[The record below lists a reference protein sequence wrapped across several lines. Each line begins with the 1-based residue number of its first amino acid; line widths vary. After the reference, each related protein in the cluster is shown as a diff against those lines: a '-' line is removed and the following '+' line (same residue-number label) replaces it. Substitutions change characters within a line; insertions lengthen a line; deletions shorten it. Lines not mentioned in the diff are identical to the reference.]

1 MIPTMAKEVDLQ
13 GLTACH
19 ACDLLIEKH
28 HILPGS
34 KAACPRCRTPIY
46 DPKADTVNRTLAVV
60 ITGLILYVPAI
71 SFPILTMTIFGKTS
85 VNTLIE
91 GVIGMYLEGFY
102 LVSFMVLAFSI
113 VVPFLMLF
121 VLLIVLLQVKLHF
134 YSKYLPGLFR
144 FFGRLDSWD
153 TVEVYMLAILVAV
166 VKLVDIAKIHPGP
179 GLYCFV
185 GLLLANTLASTLLDK
200 KQVWKNIEELCKR
213 N

>member
-1 MIPTMAKEVDLQ
+1 MVRTVAKKIDVA

-34 KAACPRCRTPIY
+34 KAACPRCHTPIY
-46 DPKADTVNRTLAVV
+46 EPKADTVNKTLAVV
-60 ITGLILYVPAI
+60 ITGLILFVPAI
-71 SFPILTMTIFGKTS
+71 SLPILTMTILGKTS
-85 VNTLIE
+85 VNTLVE

-102 LVSFMVLAFSI
+102 LVSFMVLALSI
-113 VVPFLMLF
+113 VVPFLKLF
-121 VLLIVLLQVKLHF
+121 LLLIVLLKVKLHF
-134 YSKYLPGLFR
+134 CSKYLPGLFR

-153 TVEVYMLAILVAV
+153 TVAVYMLAILVAV
-166 VKLVDIAKIHPGP
+166 VKLVDLAKIHAGA

-185 GLLLANTLASTLLDK
+185 GLLLANTLASTMLDK
-200 KQVWKNIEELCKR
+200 KQVWETIEELCKR

>member
-1 MIPTMAKEVDLQ
+1 MVPTMAKEVDIL

-34 KAACPRCRTPIY
+34 KAACPRCRTPINE
-46 DPKADTVNRTLAVV
+46 PKADTVNRTLAVA
-60 ITGLILYVPAI
+60 ITGLILFVPAI
-71 SFPILTMTIFGKTS
+71 FFPILTMTILGKTS
-85 VNTLIE
+85 VNTLVE
-91 GVIGMYLEGFY
+91 GVIGIYLEGFY

-113 VVPFLMLF
+113 VVPFLRLF
-121 VLLIVLLQVKLHF
+121 FLLIVLLQVKLHF
-134 YSKYLPGLFR
+134 YSRYLPGFFR
-144 FFGRLDSWD
+144 SFGHLESWD

-166 VKLVDIAKIHPGP
+166 VKLLDLAKIHVGP

-185 GLLLANTLASTLLDK
+185 GLLLANTLASTMLDK
-200 KQVWKNIEELCKR
+200 KQVWKNIEELCKL

>member
-1 MIPTMAKEVDLQ
+1 MVPTMAKEVDLQ
-13 GLTACH
+13 GLAACH

-34 KAACPRCRTPIY
+34 TAACPRCRTPIY
-46 DPKADTVNRTLAVV
+46 EPKADTVNKTLAVV
-60 ITGLILYVPAI
+60 ITGLILFVPAI
-71 SFPILTMTIFGKTS
+71 SLPILTMTILGKTS
-85 VNTLIE
+85 ANTLVE

-121 VLLIVLLQVKLHF
+121 VLLIVLLHVKFHF

-166 VKLVDIAKIHPGP
+166 VKLVDLAKIHVGP

-185 GLLLANTLASTLLDK
+185 GLLLANTLASTMLDT

>member
-1 MIPTMAKEVDLQ
+1 
-13 GLTACH
+13 
-19 ACDLLIEKH
+19 
-28 HILPGS
+28 
-34 KAACPRCRTPIY
+34 
-46 DPKADTVNRTLAVV
+46 VNRTLAVV
-60 ITGLILYVPAI
+60 ITGLMLYVPAI
-71 SFPILTMTIFGKTS
+71 SLPILTMTILGKTS
-85 VNTLIE
+85 VNTLVE

-113 VVPFLMLF
+113 VVPFLRVF
-121 VLLIVLLQVKLHF
+121 ILLIVLLQVKLHF

-166 VKLVDIAKIHPGP
+166 VKLVDIAKVHAGP

-185 GLLLANTLASTLLDK
+185 GLLLANSLASTLLDK
-200 KQVWKNIEELCKR
+200 KQVWETIEELCKR

>member
-1 MIPTMAKEVDLQ
+1 MIPTMAKEVDIF

-19 ACDLLIEKH
+19 ACDLLIEEH

-34 KAACPRCRTPIY
+34 TAACPRCRTPINE
-46 DPKADTVNRTLAVV
+46 PKADTVNKTLAVV

-71 SFPILTMTIFGKTS
+71 SFPILTMTILGKTS
-85 VNTLIE
+85 ANTLIE

-121 VLLIVLLQVKLHF
+121 VLLIVLLQVKFHF

-166 VKLVDIAKIHPGP
+166 VKLVDLAKIHVGP

-185 GLLLANTLASTLLDK
+185 GLLLANTLASTMLDT

>member
-1 MIPTMAKEVDLQ
+1 MVRTVAKKIDVA

-34 KAACPRCRTPIY
+34 KAACPRCRTSIY
-46 DPKADTVNRTLAVV
+46 EPKADTVNKTLAVV
-60 ITGLILYVPAI
+60 ITGLILFVPAI
-71 SFPILTMTIFGKTS
+71 SLPILTMTILGKTS
-85 VNTLIE
+85 VNTLVE

-102 LVSFMVLAFSI
+102 LVSFMVLALSI
-113 VVPFLMLF
+113 VVPFLKLF
-121 VLLIVLLQVKLHF
+121 LLLIVLLKVKLHF
-134 YSKYLPGLFR
+134 CSKYLPGLFR

-153 TVEVYMLAILVAV
+153 TVAVYMLAILVAV
-166 VKLVDIAKIHPGP
+166 VKLVDLAKIHAGA

-185 GLLLANTLASTLLDK
+185 GLLLANTLASTMLDK
-200 KQVWKNIEELCKR
+200 KQVWETIEELCKR

>member
-34 KAACPRCRTPIY
+34 TAACPRCRTPINE
-46 DPKADTVNRTLAVV
+46 PKADTVNRTLAVV
-60 ITGLILYVPAI
+60 ITGLILFVPAI
-71 SFPILTMTIFGKTS
+71 FFPILTMTILGKTS

-113 VVPFLMLF
+113 VVPFLRVF
-121 VLLIVLLQVKLHF
+121 ILLIVLLQVKLHF

-185 GLLLANTLASTLLDK
+185 GLLLANTLASTMLDT
-200 KQVWKNIEELCKR
+200 KQVWKNIEELCKG

>member
-1 MIPTMAKEVDLQ
+1 MIRTRTKEVDIF

-19 ACDLLIEKH
+19 ACDLLVEEH

-34 KAACPRCRTPIY
+34 RAACPRCRTPIY
-46 DPKADTVNRTLAVV
+46 DPKADTVNKTLAVV

-71 SFPILTMTIFGKTS
+71 FFPILTMTILGKTS
-85 VNTLIE
+85 VNTLVE

-102 LVSFMVLAFSI
+102 LVSFMVLAFSV
-113 VVPFLMLF
+113 VVPFLRVF
-121 VLLIVLLQVKLHF
+121 ILLIVLLQVKLHF

-153 TVEVYMLAILVAV
+153 TVEVYMLAIFVAV
-166 VKLVDIAKIHPGP
+166 VKLVDLAKIHVGA

-185 GLLLANTLASTLLDK
+185 GLLLANTLASHMLDK
-200 KQVWKNIEELCKR
+200 KQVWETIEELCRR